1 MRKGFTLLELII
13 VIIIIG
19 VLATLGF
26 VQYSAVIE
34 KARGAEAR
42 TVISTLRSQVA
53 AKNMEG
59 ATGNI
64 VATDLGIGSGIPN
77 ACGTSQ
83 TTNYFSYNIVA
94 GCTTTNCSFTATRCT
109 TGGKAPPAPNNG
121 SLRLNWTSS
130 GTNTTDSWVSVGG
143 Y

>member
-42 TVISTLRSQVA
+42 AVISTLRSQAA

-59 ATGNI
+59 STAAIT
-64 VATDLGIGSGIPN
+64 ATDLGIGAGIPSG
-77 ACGTSQ
+77 CGTNQ
-83 TTNYFSYNIVA
+83 TTNYFSYGIGA
-94 GCTTTNCSFTATRCT
+94 CTTTACSFIATRCT
-109 TGGKAPPAPNNG
+109 TGGKAPAGANVG
-121 SLRLNWTSS
+121 SLTLNWTSS
-130 GTNTTDSWVSVGG
+130 GTNTTDTWVSAGG

>member
-26 VQYSAVIE
+26 VQYSTVIE

-42 TVISTLRSQVA
+42 AVISTLRSQVA
-53 AKNMEG
+53 AKSMGGE
-59 ATGNI
+59 TISSTNI
-64 VATDLGIGSGIPN
+64 GIGSGVPST
-77 ACGTSQ
+77 CTGQ
-83 TTNYFSYNIVA
+83 TTNYFAYGIDGACSGTA
-94 GCTTTNCSFTATRCT
+94 CTFTAPRCT
-109 TGGKAPPAPNNG
+109 TGGKSPVGPTGYPTLTLTYPADTWG
-121 SLRLNWTSS
+121 
-130 GTNTTDSWVSVGG
+130 GTGN